1 MKKIYQIGKIY
12 CTIVDFL
19 SGFNITR
26 GDKLLLISINKEAGE
41 LDLISLVTLDKVS
54 FSTTVAAVFLTEN
67 YSE

>member
-54 FSTTVAAVFLTEN
+54 FSITVAAVFLAEN